1 MTSCIFMLYVLQVL
15 SLKQTDVA
23 TITSGYVINLIAS
36 DLQRFQLTAKKIGL
50 LIQAILELCTLSFL
64 MYYLFGWESLSGIC
78 FLIMLSLYYAT
89 AGRIC
94 ANLRTKI
101 SRVADECVNMMN
113 SIISGIRTFKI
124 YAWETPFMERVQ
136 RLRR

>member
-1 MTSCIFMLYVLQVL
+1 MTCIFILYVLQVL
-15 SLKQTDVA
+15 SLKQTDLA
-23 TITSGYVINLIAS
+23 TITTGHVINLIAS
-36 DLQRFQLTAKKIGL
+36 DLQRFQLTAKTIAFLFK
-50 LIQAILELCTLSFL
+50 AILELCTVSFL

-94 ANLRTKI
+94 ATLRTKI
-101 SRVADECVNMMN
+101 SKVADERVNMMN
-113 SIISGIRTFKI
+113 SIISGIRTVKI